1 MIRKIE
7 RTSTIAWSPPN
18 LDEPLLAMGSVAG
31 ALDPSFSSNA
41 KLEIF
46 GLGLN
51 EQTKS
56 LKLLGSTTSNARQI
70 LFIDSTVLA
79 GESR

>member
-7 RTSTIAWSPPN
+7 RTSTIAWSPSSSE
-18 LDEPLLAMGSVAG
+18 EPLLAMGSVAG

-46 GLGLN
+46 SLGLKQ
-51 EQTKS
+51 ETKN
-56 LKLLGSTTSNARQI
+56 LILLGSCVSNAR
-70 LFIDSTVLA
+70 
-79 GESR
+79 